1 MKMQL
6 NMKKL
11 EGEIELL
18 RVHNKQFES
27 KLQALEEEMERE
39 KKLPTLL

>member
-1 MKMQL
+1 MIVQYALNDEYKLRQYLQQARVSEMKVQL

-18 RVHNKQFES
+18 RVHN
-27 KLQALEEEMERE
+27 
-39 KKLPTLL
+39 